1 MGYKPAMSTKI
12 LLLFLTLVAAAL
24 VVFGAVTI
32 GVAQAITMLALV
44 SMLVVFVFLVRVSML

>member
-1 MGYKPAMSTKI
+1 MSTKI
-12 LLLFLTLVAAAL
+12 LLLLLTLVAAAL

>member
-12 LLLFLTLVAAAL
+12 LLLLLTLVAAAL